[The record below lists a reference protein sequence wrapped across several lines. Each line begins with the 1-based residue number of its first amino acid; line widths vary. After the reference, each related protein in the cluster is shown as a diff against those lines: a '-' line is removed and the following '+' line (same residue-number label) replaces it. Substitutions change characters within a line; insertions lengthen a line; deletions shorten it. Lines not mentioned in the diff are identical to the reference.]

1 MEGGGG
7 WGKEAEGVQ
16 DPGRQRGAGRA
27 VTQPSLRNMDDN
39 VTGGSQDEFP
49 KDCQELGG
57 AVEGKAGPRTERAG
71 EDAPAGK
78 LLRDHENGPYEDR
91 SDVANVC
98 ATLFSKHRGVH
109 SAVCTLRVCE
119 CIPRW
124 AGTKADS
131 EVRTVVLLRQECRW
145 DDSEISMSS

>member
-7 WGKEAEGVQ
+7 RGKEAEGVQ

-27 VTQPSLRNMDDN
+27 VTQPSLHLDGN
-39 VTGGSQDEFP
+39 VTGGSQDEFL

-78 LLRDHENGPYEDR
+78 LLRDHENGPYKDR

-98 ATLFSKHRGVH
+98 AILFSKHRGAL
-109 SAVCTLRVCE
+109 SAVCMLRVCE
-119 CIPRW
+119 CIRRW

-131 EVRTVVLLRQECRW
+131 EVRTVVLLRQERRW